1 MNRIFPTLLVLS
13 CLTLSST
20 AFAQTA
26 GPAAA
31 EIVGTDASAQA
42 APARSATPASAATQG
57 LQIPPTA
64 AQIQLQQQRAKE
76 AARQQAL
83 KAQADAKEAKRQE
96 ALKAKKAQADAKEA
110 ERQEALKAKKAQA
123 DAKQAERQ
131 QALKAKVDALQADV
145 TALKN
150 GEPTR
155 QVPPTQTERRKRR
168 TVGRHNDQ

>member
-1 MNRIFPTLLVLS
+1 MNRILPTLLVLS

-26 GPAAA
+26 GPAVTETA
-31 EIVGTDASAQA
+31 I
-42 APARSATPASAATQG
+42 QG
-57 LQIPPTA
+57 LQIPPTG

-83 KAQADAKEAKRQE
+83 KAQADAKEAERQE

-110 ERQEALKAKKAQA
+110 ARQE
-123 DAKQAERQ
+123 
-131 QALKAKVDALQADV
+131 ALKAKVDALQAEV
-145 TALKN
+145 AALKN
-150 GEPTR
+150 GEPTG

-168 TVGRHNDQ
+168 TVGRHNDR

>member
-26 GPAAA
+26 GPAVTETA
-31 EIVGTDASAQA
+31 I
-42 APARSATPASAATQG
+42 QG

-76 AARQQAL
+76 AERQQAL
-83 KAQADAKEAKRQE
+83 KAK
-96 ALKAKKAQADAKEA
+96 ADAKEA
-110 ERQEALKAKKAQA
+110 ERQQALKAKKARA

-131 QALKAKVDALQADV
+131 QALKAKVDALQAEV

-155 QVPPTQTERRKRR
+155 QIPPTQAREK
-168 TVGRHNDQ
+168 

>member
-1 MNRIFPTLLVLS
+1 MNRILPTLLVLS
-13 CLTLSST
+13 CLTLSNT

-26 GPAAA
+26 GPAVTETA
-31 EIVGTDASAQA
+31 I
-42 APARSATPASAATQG
+42 QG
-57 LQIPPTA
+57 LQIPPTG

-83 KAQADAKEAKRQE
+83 KAQADAKEAERQE

-123 DAKQAERQ
+123 DAKEAARQ
-131 QALKAKVDALQADV
+131 EALKAKVDALQAEV
-145 TALKN
+145 AALKN
-150 GEPTR
+150 GEPTG

-168 TVGRHNDQ
+168 TVGRHNDR

>member
-1 MNRIFPTLLVLS
+1 VFVNRILPTLLVLS

-26 GPAAA
+26 GPAVTETA
-31 EIVGTDASAQA
+31 I
-42 APARSATPASAATQG
+42 QG
-57 LQIPPTA
+57 LQIPPTG

-83 KAQADAKEAKRQE
+83 KAQADAKEAERQE

-110 ERQEALKAKKAQA
+110 ARQE
-123 DAKQAERQ
+123 
-131 QALKAKVDALQADV
+131 ALKAKVDALQAEVD
-145 TALKN
+145 ALKN
-150 GEPTR
+150 GEPTG

-168 TVGRHNDQ
+168 TVGRHNDR